1 MSRNKI
7 NKPFIFIL
15 LLIVL
20 IIGFLF
26 IIQPVKKFDTY
37 EVKSTS
43 FKKILKREMLD
54 SIVNKMFTGEK
65 DFQFSLSEQDV
76 NDIISGKPEL
86 LKKGNLDSLHCVIKD
101 GNAVF
106 YADLKLFS
114 TIRTQVILK
123 TNIHVRDNNVIV
135 KVDKAYMGR
144 LPVLKSFLFVI
155 LKDKMKNV
163 NSANYEITFPIVLP
177 EAITVNDFAITN
189 DINFKLKVTIKS
201 VSDFLALL
209 KYFENA
215 E

>member
-1 MSRNKI
+1 
-7 NKPFIFIL
+7 
-15 LLIVL
+15 
-20 IIGFLF
+20 
-26 IIQPVKKFDTY
+26 
-37 EVKSTS
+37 
-43 FKKILKREMLD
+43 MLD

-76 NDIISGKPEL
+76 NDIISGKTDL

-101 GNAVF
+101 GYAIF

-123 TNIHVRDNNVIV
+123 TNIQVRDNNVII

-144 LPVLKSFLFVI
+144 LPVLKSFLFDI

-163 NSANYEITFPIVLP
+163 NSANSEITFPIVLP
-177 EAITVNDFAITN
+177 EAITVNDFEISN
-189 DINFKLKVTIKS
+189 NINFKLKVTIKS